1 MANETS
7 NAQGQNVGTD
17 GRKRYN
23 LQGTIKGLTVR
34 QDKKDRDWVS
44 FMLERDGKRATKCV
58 AFVAKAE
65 AFLALGKTDGETVR
79 LFGVYNN
86 DTYQKDGETR
96 QSSEFSILWSGEP
109 REPKPAAETSAAAET
124 VDADAAAALA

>member
-1 MANETS
+1 MANENTATK
-7 NAQGQNVGTD
+7 NADT
-17 GRKRYN
+17 RKRYN

-34 QDKKDRDWVS
+34 QDKNDRDWVS
-44 FMLERDGKRATKCV
+44 FLLERQGKRATKCV

-109 REPKPAAETSAAAET
+109 REPKAATETPAAAET